1 MVILA
6 AKPSAAIGEGV
17 QRITE
22 DTANAIAGP
31 IIGTFEQATKIANLM
46 GKHYA
51 IATQALD
58 MAVKTE
64 ANTRRTANNTER
76 LQAIETGI
84 NQIAANTKRGGS
96 SLSDSYSKL

>member
-1 MVILA
+1 
-6 AKPSAAIGEGV
+6 
-17 QRITE
+17 
-22 DTANAIAGP
+22 
-31 IIGTFEQATKIANLM
+31 M

-84 NQIAANTKRGGS
+84 NQIAANTKKGGS